1 MVSQPGIDSAHLPG
15 HEPLTEVKVCR
26 VWCVGRIHLVEFH
39 ELAWFPAVWRD
50 LLTDFLSFYATSF
63 KPYANVASLLAEALE
78 ESGSARIVDLCSGA
92 GRPLMSLVPALRRLG
107 LSDLQVT
114 LTDKYP
120 TLEARKS
127 VEEIGGVV
135 TYLETPIDAVDL
147 PSNLKGFRTLF
158 TSFHHFRPDAAR
170 AVLAN
175 AVSKDEGVGIFEYTE
190 RNVLIWTLPTL
201 LIPVFVW
208 LCMPLIRPFRWRRLV
223 WTYLIPVVPMI
234 AMWDGL
240 VSNLRTYSVGELRD
254 LVRQSGGRGYEWK
267 IGRVRSFGMSRITYA
282 IGTPRPVVSS
292 CA

>member
-1 MVSQPGIDSAHLPG
+1 MRV
-15 HEPLTEVKVCR
+15 R
-26 VWCVGRIHLVEFH
+26 VWCVDRIHLVEFH

-120 TLEARKS
+120 NLEARKS

-135 TYLETPIDAVDL
+135 TYLETPIDAADV

-170 AVLAN
+170 AVLAD
-175 AVSKDEGVGIFEYTE
+175 AVSKDEGIGIFEYTE
-190 RNVLIWTLPTL
+190 RNWLIWTLPIL
-201 LIPVFVW
+201 LIPLFVW
-208 LCMPLIRPFRWRRLV
+208 LCTPFIRPFRWRRLV
-223 WTYLIPVVPMI
+223 WTYLIPVVPMV

-240 VSNLRTYSVGELRD
+240 VSNLRTYSVGELND
-254 LVRQSGGRGYEWK
+254 LVDQVADDRYEWQ
-267 IGRVRSFGMSRITYA
+267 IGKTRSLGLSRVTYA
-282 IGTPRPVVSS
+282 IGCPRPVVSS
-292 CA
+292 SA

>member
-1 MVSQPGIDSAHLPG
+1 M
-15 HEPLTEVKVCR
+15 
-26 VWCVGRIHLVEFH
+26 
-39 ELAWFPAVWRD
+39 AWFPAVWRD
-50 LLTDFLSFYATSF
+50 LLTDFLSFYASAF
-63 KPYANVASLLAEALE
+63 KPYAGVAPLLADALKEA
-78 ESGSARIVDLCSGA
+78 GAARIVDLCSGA
-92 GRPLMSLVPALRRLG
+92 GRPLLSLVPALRPLG
-107 LSDLQVT
+107 LRNLQVT

-120 TLEARKS
+120 NLEARKS

-135 TYLETPIDAVDL
+135 TYLETPIDATDV

-170 AVLAN
+170 AVLAD
-175 AVSKDEGVGIFEYTE
+175 AVSKDEGIGIFEYTE

-208 LCMPLIRPFRWRRLV
+208 LCTPFMRPFRWRRLV

-240 VSNLRTYSVGELRD
+240 VSNLRTYSVGELHD
-254 LVRQSGGRGYEWK
+254 LVEQVADDRYEWK
-267 IGRVRSFGMSRITYA
+267 IGRARSIGLSRVTYA

-292 CA
+292 SA